1 MKRFLLLF
9 GLLAIAL
16 GGGSWWMLR
25 RQPSRAPLDGPD
37 SAFTM
42 EASGPGRLIK
52 YQDVQTPLRAFR
64 WLPPL
69 PGGVL
74 AAQVLSQNDRQRV
87 ALFRDG
93 PAQDLLLVLK
103 PVGVSDGFWRF
114 AELAQAAL
122 VPGGTLIL
130 LYRQGDPSGQDA
142 ALALALDVASQQVRW
157 FCRGDFARLAVTPGA
172 EAVYLYGGKGPIQ
185 RVALGPA
192 GAAHPTPTAID
203 LPPEIQRLDDLL
215 PTGPAS
221 FLASHRDGLSAYRAK
236 DGWAHFAVPAEPAVG
251 CQDFRS
257 SLLRDGKDIWWQPVP
272 GRLVQVRAD
281 GSPKKAWQGAL
292 PAQDPLARDAQLL
305 RALGADPGGSIWF
318 ALATPAPAAPPADP
332 AQPGEDWGAYAA
344 AGLDRLYR
352 WDPAKGT
359 LDRASWPR
367 AWAALNPPPV
377 VQAPPAQA
385 LIPATGTLLAQGTR
399 CAWWLPLQ
407 ALTLERVPQA
417 PSQPM

>member
-1 MKRFLLLF
+1 MKRVLA
-9 GLLAIAL
+9 LLALLAVAL
-16 GGGSWWMLR
+16 GGASWWMLR
-25 RQPSRAPLDGPD
+25 RQPSRTPLDGPD

-42 EASGPGRLIK
+42 EASGPGRLIR

-87 ALFRDG
+87 ALFRGG
-93 PAQDLLLVLK
+93 PAPDLLLVLK
-103 PVGVSDGFWRF
+103 PVGVGDGFWRF
-114 AELAQAAL
+114 AELDQAAL
-122 VPGGTLIL
+122 APGGTLIL

-142 ALALALDVASQQVRW
+142 PLALALDVASQQVRW
-157 FCRGDFARLAVTPGA
+157 SCRGDFARLALTPAA

-185 RVALGPA
+185 RVALAPA
-192 GAAHPTPTAID
+192 GAAHPAPTAID

-236 DGWAHFAVPAEPAVG
+236 DGWSHFPAPAEPAVS

-257 SLLRDGKDIWWQPVP
+257 SLVRAGKDIWWQPAP

-281 GSPKKAWQGAL
+281 GSPRKEWQGAL
-292 PAQDPLARDAQLL
+292 PAEDPLARDAQLL
-305 RALGADPGGSIWF
+305 RVLGADPGGSIWF
-318 ALATPAPAAPPADP
+318 ALATPAPAPADP
-332 AQPGEDWGAYAA
+332 AQPGAEWGAYAA

-352 WDPAKGT
+352 WDPAKAT

-367 AWAALNPPPV
+367 AWSALNPPPS
-377 VQAPPAQA
+377 VQAPALVPG
-385 LIPATGTLLAQGTR
+385 LIPETGTLLAQGNR

-407 ALTLERVPQA
+407 ALTLERVAQA
-417 PSQPM
+417 QPM